1 MGLFGTRIKDPVRGT
16 AHVVSSTYKPSGAAS
31 APCQVSLVLTVDGQP
46 SVPVDTI
53 IRASYDRWP
62 FPGMVLPIEAS
73 RSDIT
78 RFRVLWKEMPTA
90 QERATQAAKAMADG
104 LNGKTDTPSQANGQ
118 MGSVFRSTT
127 VTVNGKPA
135 TPGDIAQFEALTG
148 MDLDGNG
155 AVAGQSATPAGDP
168 ISELERLAALH
179 AQGALTDSEFA
190 AAKRN
195 VLRNK
200 S

>member
-1 MGLFGTRIKDPVRGT
+1 MGWFGSRIKDPVRGT
-16 AHVVSSTYKPSGAAS
+16 AHVVSSTYKPSGAVN

-46 SVPVDTI
+46 SVAIDTV

-73 RSDIT
+73 RADIT
-78 RFRVLWKEMPTA
+78 RFKVLWSEMPTA
-90 QERATQAAKAMADG
+90 QERATQAARAMADN
-104 LNGKTDTPSQANGQ
+104 LNGKTDTPPQATLH
-118 MGSVFRSTT
+118 MGPVFRNTS
-127 VTVNGKPA
+127 VTVNGKAA
-135 TPGDIAQFEALTG
+135 TPADIAQFEALTG
-148 MDLDGNG
+148 MDLDGDG
-155 AVAGQSATPAGDP
+155 AVAGRTAAPAADR

-195 VLRNK
+195 VLRNN